1 MPLDEALKQFG
12 LTEKEAKIYLALLEL
27 GVASVQKIAQKAQIA
42 RPTAYDVLESLRNQS
57 LVSVFEKG
65 QKKQYSP
72 TDPAI
77 ILDKTRQKNK
87 NLEEIFPQLKALYNL
102 PTEKPKVRFYEGI
115 EGIRVILDEVL
126 KEGRELCSIG
136 SAEDIFGNLDF
147 FPAFVKKRVELGIQ
161 TKVILR
167 DSKKAHERQKL
178 GPKELREVKI
188 IPADYQFHALMMIF
202 GNKVVMI
209 SLTKNYLALL
219 IESQELAAMQKELF
233 RLNWENV
240 AKSN

>member
-1 MPLDEALKQFG
+1 MQLDEALKQFG

-27 GVASVQKIAQKAQIA
+27 GVASVQKIAQKAKIA
-42 RPTAYDVLESLRNQS
+42 RPTAYDILESLQNQS

-77 ILDKTRQKNK
+77 ILDRTRQKSK
-87 NLEEIFPQLKALYNL
+87 NLEDIFPQLKALYNL
-102 PTEKPKVRFYEGI
+102 PLEKPKVRFYEGI

-126 KEGRELCSIG
+126 KEGKELFSIG

-167 DSKKAHERQKL
+167 DSKKARERQKL
-178 GPKELREVKI
+178 GSKELREVKI

-202 GNKVVMI
+202 GNKVAMI
-209 SLTKNYLALL
+209 SLAKDYVALL
-219 IESQELAAMQKELF
+219 TESRELAAMQKELF
-233 RLNWENV
+233 RLNWGNM
-240 AKSN
+240 AKK

>member
-1 MPLDEALKQFG
+1 MLLDEVLKQFG

-27 GVASVQKIAQKAQIA
+27 GVASVQKIAHKAQIA
-42 RPTAYDVLESLRNQS
+42 RPTAYDILESLKNQN

-72 TDPAI
+72 TDPNI
-77 ILDKTRQKNK
+77 ILDKTRQKSK

-102 PTEKPKVRFYEGI
+102 PMEKPKVRFYEGV
-115 EGIRVILDEVL
+115 EGVRVILDEVL

-136 SAEDIFGNLDF
+136 SAEDIFGNLEF
-147 FPAFVKKRVELGIQ
+147 FPAFVKKRMALGIH

-167 DSKKAHERQKL
+167 DSKKARERQKL

-202 GNKVVMI
+202 SNKVAMI
-209 SLTKNYLALL
+209 SLTKNYVALL

-233 RLNWENV
+233 RLLWENV
-240 AKSN
+240 SKK